1 MNITNFHPAFIWV
14 DNEDADGAAEVAS
27 AIQAIWGFAPRAKA
41 IRPASNGVWMIP
53 VPTEHV
59 NSNAYVWAEGK
70 YRIQISA

>member
-1 MNITNFHPAFIWV
+1 MKITNFHPAFIWV
-14 DNEDADGAAEVAS
+14 NNEDACGTGEVAA
-27 AIQAIWGFAPRAKA
+27 AIRTVWGFTPNMKA

>member
-1 MNITNFHPAFIWV
+1 MRITNFHPAFIWV
-14 DNEDADGAAEVAS
+14 DDEDAAGVGQIMS
-27 AIQAIWGFAPRAKA
+27 AIQTVWGFTPRSKA

-59 NSNAYVWAEGK
+59 ESNAYVWAKGK